1 MDESTRIIL
10 SRRFAEL
17 DRAFEVSDKNVDKI
31 IQILAAKTHGRE
43 PEDVKR
49 KAEIVKANAAQRK
62 LRNEMVRSL
71 RESMDKNT
79 AAAVI
84 S

>member
-31 IQILAAKTHGRE
+31 IQILAAKTPGKE

-49 KAEIVKANAAQRK
+49 KAEIVKTNAAQRK

-71 RESMDKNT
+71 RESMLRGSSG
-79 AAAVI
+79 AI

>member
-31 IQILAAKTHGRE
+31 IQIIATKAGKR
-43 PEDVKR
+43 PADVKR
-49 KAEIVKANAAQRK
+49 NAEIAKSNAVQRK
-62 LRNEMVRSL
+62 LRRRMVDSLRQSMVRSL
-71 RESMDKNT
+71 DVAPT
-79 AAAVI
+79 I
-84 S
+84 

>member
-31 IQILAAKTHGRE
+31 IHILATKARGKE

-49 KAEIVKANAAQRK
+49 KADIVKTNAAQRK
-62 LRNEMVRSL
+62 LRDEMVKSL
-71 RESMDKNT
+71 RESM
-79 AAAVI
+79 VRGI
-84 S
+84 SGALIS

>member
-31 IQILAAKTHGRE
+31 IQILATKTGRE
-43 PEDVKR
+43 PEEVKR

-71 RESMDKNT
+71 REAMDRNT

-84 S
+84 A

>member
-17 DRAFEVSDKNVDKI
+17 DRAFEASDKNVDKI
-31 IQILAAKTHGRE
+31 IQILASKTHGKE

-49 KAEIVKANAAQRK
+49 KADIVKTNAAQRK
-62 LRNEMVRSL
+62 LRNEMVRAL
-71 RESMDKNT
+71 RESMVRGT
-79 AAAVI
+79 AAAI
-84 S
+84 

>member
-17 DRAFEVSDKNVDKI
+17 DRALEVSDKNVDKI
-31 IQILAAKTHGRE
+31 IQILATKTGRE
-43 PEDVKR
+43 PDEVKR
-49 KAEIVKANAAQRK
+49 KAKIVKANAAQRK

-71 RESMDKNT
+71 KESMDRNT

>member
-31 IQILAAKTHGRE
+31 IQILAAKAPGKE
-43 PEDVKR
+43 PADVKR
-49 KAEIVKANAAQRK
+49 KAEIVKTNAAQRK

-71 RESMDKNT
+71 RESMVRGT
-79 AAAVI
+79 AASIA
-84 S
+84 

>member
-17 DRAFEVSDKNVDKI
+17 ERAFEVSDKNVDKI
-31 IQILAAKTHGRE
+31 IHILATKTGGKE

-49 KAEIVKANAAQRK
+49 KADIVKTNAAQRK
-62 LRNEMVRSL
+62 LRDQMIKSL
-71 RESMDKNT
+71 RESMIRG
-79 AAAVI
+79 I
-84 S
+84 SDARIS

>member
-17 DRAFEVSDKNVDKI
+17 DRAFEASDKNVDKI
-31 IQILAAKTHGRE
+31 IQILASKTHGKE

-49 KAEIVKANAAQRK
+49 KADIVKTNAAQRK
-62 LRNEMVRSL
+62 LRNEMVRAL
-71 RESMDKNT
+71 RESMLQDT
-79 AAAVI
+79 GARVV

>member
-31 IQILAAKTHGRE
+31 IQILAAKTPGKE

-49 KAEIVKANAAQRK
+49 KAEIVKTNAAQRK

-71 RESMDKNT
+71 RESMVRGT
-79 AAAVI
+79 AGAI

>member
-31 IQILAAKTHGRE
+31 IQILAAKTPGKD

-49 KAEIVKANAAQRK
+49 KAEILKTNAAQRK

-71 RESMDKNT
+71 RESMVRGT
-79 AAAVI
+79 AASVA
-84 S
+84 

>member
-31 IQILAAKTHGRE
+31 IHILATKTGGKE
-43 PEDVKR
+43 PEDAKR
-49 KAEIVKANAAQRK
+49 KADIVKTNAAQRK
-62 LRNEMVRSL
+62 LRDEMIKSL
-71 RESMDKNT
+71 RESMIRG
-79 AAAVI
+79 I
-84 S
+84 SGARAS

>member
-31 IQILAAKTHGRE
+31 IQILAAKTPGKE

-49 KAEIVKANAAQRK
+49 KAEIVKTNAAQRK

-71 RESMDKNT
+71 RESMIRGT
-79 AAAVI
+79 AGAI

>member
-31 IQILAAKTHGRE
+31 IQILAAKTPGKE
-43 PEDVKR
+43 PADVKR
-49 KAEIVKANAAQRK
+49 KAEIVKTNAAQRK

-71 RESMDKNT
+71 RESMVRGT
-79 AAAVI
+79 AASIA
-84 S
+84 

>member
-31 IQILAAKTHGRE
+31 IQILATKTGRE
-43 PEDVKR
+43 PEEVKR

-71 RESMDKNT
+71 REAMDRHT
-79 AAAVI
+79 SALV

>member
-17 DRAFEVSDKNVDKI
+17 DRAFEASDKNVDKI
-31 IQILAAKTHGRE
+31 IQILASKTHGKE

-49 KAEIVKANAAQRK
+49 KADIVKTNAAQRK
-62 LRNEMVRSL
+62 LRNEMVRAL
-71 RESMDKNT
+71 RESMVQGT
-79 AAAVI
+79 GARVV

>member
-31 IQILAAKTHGRE
+31 IQILSTKTHGRE

-49 KAEIVKANAAQRK
+49 NAEIVKSNAAQRK

-71 RESMDKNT
+71 RESMDRNT

>member
-31 IQILAAKTHGRE
+31 IQILATKTGRE
-43 PEDVKR
+43 PEEVKR
-49 KAEIVKANAAQRK
+49 NAEIVKANAAQRK

-71 RESMDKNT
+71 REAMDRNT

-84 S
+84 A

>member
-17 DRAFEVSDKNVDKI
+17 DRAFDVSDKNVDKI
-31 IQILAAKTHGRE
+31 IQILASKTHGKE

-49 KAEIVKANAAQRK
+49 RADIARTNAAQRK
-62 LRNEMVRSL
+62 LRNEMVQSL
-71 RESMDKNT
+71 RESMVRG
-79 AAAVI
+79 AAARVV

>member
-31 IQILAAKTHGRE
+31 IQILATKTPGKE

-49 KAEIVKANAAQRK
+49 KAEIIKTNAAQRK

-71 RESMDKNT
+71 RESMVRGT
-79 AAAVI
+79 AGAI

>member
-31 IQILAAKTHGRE
+31 IQILATKTGRE

-71 RESMDKNT
+71 RESLDKHT
-79 AAAVI
+79 SAAVI

>member
-31 IQILAAKTHGRE
+31 IQILAAKTPGKE

-49 KAEIVKANAAQRK
+49 RAEIVKTNAAQRK

-71 RESMDKNT
+71 RESMVRGTST
-79 AAAVI
+79 AAI

>member
-31 IQILAAKTHGRE
+31 IQILAAKTPGRD
-43 PEDVKR
+43 PEDLKR
-49 KAEIVKANAAQRK
+49 KADIVKTNVAQRK

-71 RESMDKNT
+71 RESMVRGTT
-79 AAAVI
+79 AGVI

>member
-31 IQILAAKTHGRE
+31 IHILATKTGRRE

-49 KAEIVKANAAQRK
+49 KADIAKTNAAQRK
-62 LRNEMVRSL
+62 LRDEMVKSL
-71 RESMDKNT
+71 RESM
-79 AAAVI
+79 VRGI
-84 S
+84 SGALIA